1 MNLTKTSSQLGSDTI
16 TSLTSISETTITKTY
31 KKTAESKLYDDQL
44 VEEVISKAPLA
55 THAML
60 KVLSEIENIFFIN

>member
-1 MNLTKTSSQLGSDTI
+1 LFTFGGCVSI
-16 TSLTSISETTITKTY
+16 TSISEITTTKTY

-44 VEEVISKAPLA
+44 VEDVISKAPLA

-60 KVLSEIENIFFIN
+60 KVLNEIGNNIFIN